1 MRAREFVVNVNVPV
15 TIKINGDGDPEI
27 SVQND
32 QESQEIENP
41 VMAPPLQQKIEL
53 MKHAAGKQSK
63 VIDQIIAD
71 DDNEAS

>member
-1 MRAREFVVNVNVPV
+1 MRAREFVINVNVPV
-15 TIKINGDGDPEI
+15 TIKINDDGKPEI

-32 QESQEIENP
+32 QGADETDQP
-41 VMAPPLQQKIEL
+41 VMAPPLQQKLEL
-53 MKHAAGKQSK
+53 MKHAAGKESK